1 MKILIKKS
9 IILLVRFILL
19 FFIKRKIAIIDIGIN
34 KNILKDFFYTF
45 LKKDEYKLIHHKKNF
60 SKNDYD
66 EKIKFYFGLFTF
78 NNDIPNTTFIMLIE
92 NPEIYNSLLF
102 DKIIKKKKNIQMD
115 IFEKSFNDNLIT
127 RFIIDKYPNRS
138 LGINEELTIA
148 PLDDYDFSKAT
159 KNLKNHN
166 LKVIRKDSL
175 IVRLIYFILRKKYI
189 NEQTLLNEISEKKIK
204 LKEKITYLDKK
215 IYKKIQNSS

>member
-1 MKILIKKS
+1 
-9 IILLVRFILL
+9 
-19 FFIKRKIAIIDIGIN
+19 
-34 KNILKDFFYTF
+34 
-45 LKKDEYKLIHHKKNF
+45 
-60 SKNDYD
+60 
-66 EKIKFYFGLFTF
+66 
-78 NNDIPNTTFIMLIE
+78 
-92 NPEIYNSLLF
+92 
-102 DKIIKKKKNIQMD
+102 MD

-215 IYKKIQNSS
+215 IYDKI